1 MLSNARCRR
10 SNLSDLKELS
20 HAFHRRASGYFGGL
34 SCLYSFLVSPSVI
47 FWRMESNAQ
56 TLPSQGAILTVDGWN
71 DRVEIQWAKIEGAIT
86 RGPKGPIE
94 IGKTLTGQFSGNPFP
109 KGHPKI
115 ARLELGGGR
124 VYDIFL
130 WRRGYFTSFMRTTL
144 D

>member
-1 MLSNARCRR
+1 
-10 SNLSDLKELS
+10 
-20 HAFHRRASGYFGGL
+20 
-34 SCLYSFLVSPSVI
+34 
-47 FWRMESNAQ
+47 MEGNAQ

-71 DRVEIQWAKIEGAIT
+71 DRVDIEWAKIEGAT
-86 RGPKGPIE
+86 TSGPNGPIE

-130 WRRGYFTSFMRTTL
+130 WRRGYFTSFIRTAR